1 MASLEERVSRVEG
14 VIYQMNEL
22 LGNLEQGQRTLLS
35 EVRSNFRWTWGITIA
50 MWITIVGAVMGAAGE
65 LAIVGRS
72 HDH

>member
-1 MASLEERVSRVEG
+1 
-14 VIYQMNEL
+14 MNEL